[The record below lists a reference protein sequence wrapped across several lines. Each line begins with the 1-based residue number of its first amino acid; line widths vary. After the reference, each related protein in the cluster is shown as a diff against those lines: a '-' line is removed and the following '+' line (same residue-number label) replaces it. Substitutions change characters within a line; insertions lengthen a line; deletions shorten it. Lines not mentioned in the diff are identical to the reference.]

1 MKLKYVLFSG
11 LLLSVGFTACTN
23 EDFTEVT
30 APVNTSE
37 AIALGEGY
45 TITVNN
51 GAATRAAFDSK
62 YTPSW
67 EEGDKL
73 GAAWFHQI
81 NKDGFDEEKGE
92 VTGVDAVGGGTYGEF
107 YSNATMNLTKGAGTL
122 DGTFTAQ
129 DESALSAGAYVL
141 YYPHNGKSTDLVKES
156 LPVELATYDVDC
168 ADPLKNINANMF
180 AYSTV
185 MFLPG
190 EYATNDFTLG
200 QVPVLV
206 RLKFTPENVTNNEL
220 VGGITIEHIVI
231 EATKGGSTVLAEA
244 GKVAVDKTSTP
255 AVQNYNKNEWAGF
268 VTYTS
273 ASGTEE
279 GVVNHLFINVAGSDN
294 DNYKLL
300 ANGQSTKEEIIFSI
314 LPFSDEADK
323 VTIKAVTD
331 KGVYV
336 AEYDAAV
343 STDKKYIDEFNNAT
357 AEGGQ
362 VAVNVKLDT
371 TDPDGSIIYTTKQ
384 FSDAWD
390 DAIKA
395 NEPKTLVI
403 AEPMLLENTTLA
415 IAEKVNADVTIKSED
430 GAEITVGAIDLKC
443 GNLSFTGDVNVK
455 GDINTTSDATL
466 NVGGKLVAENLEIGG
481 VAGLDEVEMES
492 LYVTKY
498 AEVALTLPA
507 DAKKAGEITV
517 NGGTLTLNGG
527 SLATIETNNDGKIV
541 VAGNVTN
548 TDTFT
553 GAVSGTGK
561 FINKKGATA
570 TFNVSDAVIGEA
582 GLIVENA
589 VGATINIEMPNPY
602 QGTTWANTFRML
614 SGSKNQGTINVKK
627 GQLVAEAGFVQDKDA
642 ARIYVDKDGMLNL
655 NNNTISGLVVMNDKD
670 ATVLNVDGG
679 SVAYSV
685 NKVAD
690 LNTIPTEANNVF
702 IDSDL
707 EISKATTIAKNVYIN
722 ANQTFSN
729 GATLTCTWNTWVCG
743 DITLSGKG
751 TLKASNGVSSTLRI
765 DGTLTLG
772 DDITVEADKMSGA
785 DYRKITCKD
794 VTKQV
799 KTTVE

>member
-92 VTGVDAVGGGTYGEF
+92 VTGVGAVGGGTYGEF

-336 AEYDAAV
+336 AKYDAAV

-466 NVGGKLVAENLEIGG
+466 TVGGKLVAENLEIGG
-481 VAGLDEVEMES
+481 VADLDEVEMES

-498 AEVALTLPA
+498 AEVTLTLPA

-541 VAGNVTN
+541 VAGDVTN

-570 TFNVSDAVIGEA
+570 TFNVTTGAQTNSI
-582 GLIVENA
+582 IVENQA
-589 VGATINIEMPNPY
+589 GATINIEMPNEY
-602 QGTTWANTFRML
+602 T
-614 SGSKNQGTINVKK
+614 SGWVDVFQLGAGSSNAGTINVKQ
-627 GQLVAEAGFVQDKDA
+627 GQLIATNMTQTVAA
-642 ARIYVDKDGMLNL
+642 ARIYVEEKGYLELGNSSL
-655 NNNTISGLVVMNDKD
+655 AAGWVVKNHKD
-670 ATVLNVDGG
+670 AKVESSG
-679 SVAYSV
+679 STQVAFSV
-685 NKVAD
+685 KKAAD
-690 LNTIPTEANNVF
+690 LNDAPASTTLF
-702 IDSDL
+702 IDGDL
-707 EISKATTIAKNVYIN
+707 KTPAAGISLSYNAYIN
-722 ANQTFSN
+722 ADQTLAGNLSS
-729 GATLTCTWNTWVCG
+729 AWNTWVNG
-743 DITLSGKG
+743 DVTFSGEGAFNITGNA
-751 TLKASNGVSSTLRI
+751 TLTI
-765 DGTLTLG
+765 DGNLTLG
-772 DDITVEADKMSGA
+772 DKVKVSAANMTVDSY
-785 DYRKITCKD
+785 DNITCKD
-794 VTKQV
+794 KKTQV
-799 KTTVE
+799 SYTNIVK